1 MISEHINLLN
11 NQEILNSIW
20 ASLWKYFGLKE
31 ASKVGLWLVDINFLE
46 GFGIIRCS
54 HQTKEIVISALTLI
68 TEISGKKIVLSPI
81 KTSGTIRSIQI
92 TKKLFLDRNKKNI
105 KVIQIKEIS

>member
-1 MISEHINLLN
+1 MVKSERQRYILFKVISEHNTHLN
-11 NQEILNSIW
+11 KQVILNSIW

-68 TEISGKKIVLSPI
+68 TEISGNKIVISPI

-92 TKKLFLDRNKKNI
+92 TKKLFL
-105 KVIQIKEIS
+105 E

>member
-1 MISEHINLLN
+1 MISEYNTPLDK
-11 NQEILNSIW
+11 QGILNSIW

-31 ASKVGLWLVDINFLE
+31 ASRVGLWLVDINFSE

-68 TEISGKKIVLSPI
+68 TEISGKKIVLSPL
-81 KTSGTIRSIQI
+81 KTSGTIRGIQI
-92 TKKLFLDRNKKNI
+92 IKKLYL
-105 KVIQIKEIS
+105 E